1 MLDLYN
7 LIAKLLGV
15 YQLIIFVWVVLGWL
29 QTYNALPYSR
39 PLHMVM
45 EILYRLTEPVL
56 GFFRRFLPPM
66 GGLDLSPL
74 IAILGIEVLIMI
86 LPKIML

>member
-29 QTYNALPYSR
+29 QMYNALPYSR

>member
-1 MLDLYN
+1 LLDLYN

-29 QTYNALPYSR
+29 QMYNALPYSR